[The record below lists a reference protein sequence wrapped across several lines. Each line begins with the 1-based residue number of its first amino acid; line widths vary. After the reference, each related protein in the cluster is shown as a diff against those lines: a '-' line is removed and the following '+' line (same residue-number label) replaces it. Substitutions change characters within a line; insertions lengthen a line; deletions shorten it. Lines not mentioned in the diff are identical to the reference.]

1 MNDIN
6 FDYEKTSI
14 EQTIDKIEK
23 IKNDTKYSEETK
35 EFLEKTA
42 NELRRCNLMLQN
54 LVWVLEWED

>member
-23 IKNDTKYSEETK
+23 IKIMIRFIIFS
-35 EFLEKTA
+35 F
-42 NELRRCNLMLQN
+42 
-54 LVWVLEWED
+54 